1 MTDNKNLSVEERSNG
16 QQNRAICFAT
26 LLQNEFNSDVS
37 RYTSHVQAYLAT
49 IQVIADCK
57 NLLQKVESGPIFF
70 CNKSLLVARF
80 TGLK

>member
-1 MTDNKNLSVEERSNG
+1 MTDNKNLSVEVRSNG

-26 LLQNEFNSDVS
+26 FLQNEFNSDVS

-49 IQVIADCK
+49 IQVKKKKK

-70 CNKSLLVARF
+70 LQQNLYLLRVLPA
-80 TGLK
+80 